1 MEEIER
7 MRPLVGAFSSAT
19 ITDPRPIPVP
29 AFRDTTPSAL
39 VGDHVEGVPD
49 VAGVVNFDQITV
61 TPKAKSGR
69 AEITRELL
77 DSSPVLADRVVSGAL
92 RESYAQMTEST
103 MAGVLA
109 AGATVGPAGGA
120 TAITVEQAIRSR
132 ARALARDAVRPGA
145 RHPAELRTYG
155 RPWSAPMGPTGAPC
169 SRTCSTGR
177 QTRPARPRRRTHPA
191 RSPAWK
197 LARRGPW
204 RRPTSSSGR
213 ARPTRCPLS
222 RPCFEFRF
230 AEKSGPEL
238 IEFNVWGYFGA
249 VVLQKLGVILITSTV
264 AAGDSGDM
272 RLAGDDD
279 ERTGRGGRPSTKEKG

>member
-39 VGDHVEGVPD
+39 VGDHTEGVPD

-77 DSSPVLADRVVSGAL
+77 DSSPVLADRVISGAL

-120 TAITVEQAIRSR
+120 TAITVEQAIRS
-132 ARALARDAVRPGA
+132 ALGLLPGTRFA
-145 RHPAELRTYG
+145 PGRVILPSAHVWAALVGADGPDG
-155 RPWSAPMGPTGAPC
+155 RPLFPYLLNGPTNAAGTTSAAYA
-169 SRTCSTGR
+169 SGSIAGVE
-177 QTRPARPRRRTHPA
+177 TRPAWALAAADVIIGAGPA
-191 RSPAWK
+191 DAMSFE
-197 LARRGPW
+197 
-204 RRPTSSSGR
+204 SS
-213 ARPTRCPLS
+213 LL
-222 RPCFEFRF
+222 EFRF